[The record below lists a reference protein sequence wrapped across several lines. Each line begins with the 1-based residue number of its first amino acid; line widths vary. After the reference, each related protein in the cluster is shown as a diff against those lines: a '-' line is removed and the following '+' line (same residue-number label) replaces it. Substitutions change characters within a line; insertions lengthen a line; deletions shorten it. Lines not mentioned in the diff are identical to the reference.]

1 MLRDDD
7 TLGLVLLGGGIG
19 AASTLAW
26 RAHHRANASAGDTAQ
41 GASDEAQAR
50 LSEIRSQLGL
60 GPSAAETAADTQQQ
74 AGGTTP

>member
-41 GASDEAQAR
+41 GASD
-50 LSEIRSQLGL
+50 
-60 GPSAAETAADTQQQ
+60 AADRKSTRLNSSH
-74 AGGTTP
+74 